1 MIISDREDRQISE
14 RNPTLKA
21 DTDNIYDDID
31 KYNTEYDENLLKLIK
46 KPAKPLAK
54 EVLRIASDDDEDN
67 NSDESDTMPASNES
81 KFV

>member
-1 MIISDREDRQISE
+1 
-14 RNPTLKA
+14 LKA